1 MGAKASTPT
10 ASGQSPRSRTFSSSS
25 TGTDAAQVAS
35 NSSADGGQGFNLLR
49 TLPSLQV
56 QHHVQS
62 SSIDRQRARSLSSVP
77 DIHNQQ
83 HGNSHAACVAGGP
96 HTHPA
101 VGTTPSSNAF
111 GVTSQAHSSVATNY
125 LQHPHYPLGGDVMG
139 SGSIRVSVPVSS
151 SSFHDNTLMLNGG
164 NGGGNSGRGMVS
176 APHSHT
182 LNFEDLQDVAATGTN
197 FVESIALA
205 ASSSSGASGIGRV
218 YTATSLP
225 SHIWSFNGIK
235 CPVCNKFVLPD
246 DIECHLV
253 MCLTKPRLSYNEDVL
268 SDAKGECVICLE
280 DLNPGDI
287 IARLPC
293 LCIYHKGCI
302 DRWFEVNRSCPEHPG
317 D

>member
-1 MGAKASTPT
+1 MGQKASTPAT
-10 ASGQSPRSRTFSSSS
+10 SGQQSPRSRTFSSSS
-25 TGTDAAQVAS
+25 TGAAEPTAPNVTTSRSGGGSTNTSTGGDA
-35 NSSADGGQGFNLLR
+35 GQGFNLLR
-49 TLPSLQV
+49 TLPGLQV
-56 QHHVQS
+56 YHNQNSTSV
-62 SSIDRQRARSLSSVP
+62 DRQRARSLSSVP
-77 DIHNQQ
+77 DIQQ
-83 HGNSHAACVAGGP
+83 QQQAAQQQGSLTSSGSSPHA
-96 HTHPA
+96 HTHGGHPA
-101 VGTTPSSNAF
+101 H
-111 GVTSQAHSSVATNY
+111 QH
-125 LQHPHYPLGGDVMG
+125 LQPHPHGHTAVAVTV
-139 SGSIRVSVPVSS
+139 SGSANSNYGFPAAGNNNGSATQSYMQQRRTLGDSIR
-151 SSFHDNTLMLNGG
+151 DI
-164 NGGGNSGRGMVS
+164 
-176 APHSHT
+176 
-182 LNFEDLQDVAATGTN
+182 TGSN
-197 FVESIALA
+197 IAESIALA
-205 ASSSSGASGIGRV
+205 ASATSGNEIGRV

-280 DLNPGDI
+280 DLSPGDT

>member
-83 HGNSHAACVAGGP
+83 HGNSHASCVSGGP

-111 GVTSQAHSSVATNY
+111 GVTSQAHASVATNY

-151 SSFHDNTLMLNGG
+151 SSFHDNSLMLNGG
-164 NGGGNSGRGMVS
+164 NGGGSNSRGMLS

-182 LNFEDLQDVAATGTN
+182 LNFEDLQDVSATGTN

-205 ASSSSGASGIGRV
+205 TSSSSGASGIGRV

-225 SHIWSFNGIK
+225 SHIWSFNGKCISLNTHCNDITIK
-235 CPVCNKFVLPD
+235 NCRNVNNYIPD
-246 DIECHLV
+246 AV
-253 MCLTKPRLSYNEDVL
+253 V
-268 SDAKGECVICLE
+268 VIVYSSKEL
-280 DLNPGDI
+280 
-287 IARLPC
+287 
-293 LCIYHKGCI
+293 Y
-302 DRWFEVNRSCPEHPG
+302 
-317 D
+317 

>member
-1 MGAKASTPT
+1 MGQKASTPAT
-10 ASGQSPRSRTFSSSS
+10 SGQQSPRSRTFSSSS
-25 TGTDAAQVAS
+25 TGAADQQPSS
-35 NSSADGGQGFNLLR
+35 NPGQNRGGGNDTAGQGFNLLR
-49 TLPSLQV
+49 TLPGLQV
-56 QHHVQS
+56 YHNQNS
-62 SSIDRQRARSLSSVP
+62 TSIDRQRARSLSSVP
-77 DIHNQQ
+77 DIQQ
-83 HGNSHAACVAGGP
+83 QQSQQQQQQQGSITSSGSSPHSHPHAAHG
-96 HTHPA
+96 HPA
-101 VGTTPSSNAF
+101 VGVSVSVSGNANANSNSNSGFPAA
-111 GVTSQAHSSVATNY
+111 GNNNGSATQSY
-125 LQHPHYPLGGDVMG
+125 IQQRRTLGD
-139 SGSIRVSVPVSS
+139 SIRDMSM
-151 SSFHDNTLMLNGG
+151 TGG
-164 NGGGNSGRGMVS
+164 NI
-176 APHSHT
+176 A
-182 LNFEDLQDVAATGTN
+182 
-197 FVESIALA
+197 ESIALA
-205 ASSSSGASGIGRV
+205 ASATSANGIGRV

-280 DLNPGDI
+280 DLSPGDT